1 MKNKTLSF
9 FDKLKTKFPE
19 DNKALECIDYLKGAI
34 GNWEDDISEVS
45 DTSISHSEAGELP
58 LPKEIKSEAQ
68 LAIFSDGACR
78 GNPGPG
84 AWGMVGQDHKGSVLF
99 KGSGVETRTTNNRME
114 MTGAIEAFKAI
125 LNEELEACE
134 LSVLLYSDS
143 KYVVDGMKSWMK
155 GWKARGW
162 KKADK
167 KTPENVDLWQELDQV
182 VANFKEVKYFW
193 VKGHAGHPQNEL
205 CDQLANEA
213 LDDSGF

>member
-19 DNKALECIDYLKGAI
+19 DQKALECIEYLKGEI
-34 GNWEDDISEVS
+34 RDWGEEELKSDDSKAVGG
-45 DTSISHSEAGELP
+45 DLP
-58 LPKEIKSEAQ
+58 LPKEITASCEIAV
-68 LAIFSDGACR
+68 FSDGACR

-84 AWGMVGQDHKGSVLF
+84 AWGMVGQDYQGLVLF

-114 MTGAIEAFKAI
+114 MSGAIEAFKAI
-125 LNEELEACE
+125 LNEEVDAKET
-134 LSVLLYSDS
+134 SVLLYSDS
-143 KYVVDGMKSWMK
+143 KYVVDGLKSWMK

-167 KTPENVDLWQELDQV
+167 KTPENVDLWQELDEV
-182 VANFKEVKYFW
+182 VKNFREVRYFW